1 MVHFLQMEW
10 QEEADRT
17 TESLALTNVCVTQL
31 QALSEAGAYFNPLH
45 LRPPLFSYC
54 MKLIEISYLG
64 NTGSIPAPVQLP
76 TKLRQIAFVEG
87 LLWSQK

>member
-1 MVHFLQMEW
+1 MVHFLKMER
-10 QEEADRT
+10 QEEADRIT
-17 TESLALTNVCVTQL
+17 GSLALTNVCMTQL
-31 QALSEAGAYFNPLH
+31 QALSEAGAYLNPLH
-45 LRPPLFSYC
+45 LRLFSYC

-87 LLWSQK
+87 LL

>member
-1 MVHFLQMEW
+1 MEW
-10 QEEADRT
+10 HEEADRT
-17 TESLALTNVCVTQL
+17 TGSLASTNVCMTQL
-31 QALSEAGAYFNPLH
+31 QALSEAGAYLNPLY

-64 NTGSIPAPVQLP
+64 NTGSSLVPVQLP